1 LPKSPAIS
9 TSRYV
14 CAPDKDQA
22 VLNTCAENRLE
33 IPVVLAV
40 LAIFALGVW
49 FASWADSSLIGGAP

>member
-33 IPVVLAV
+33 IRVVLAV
-40 LAIFALGVW
+40 LLIFALGVW
-49 FASWADSSLIGGAP
+49 FASWLTRH